1 FDMVNMKK
9 TAHPGPILAGAGKDV
24 RGLLAK
30 APSLPMAAKFPLKF
44 EEKHCPPQ
52 PPNVHPMSTA

>member
-1 FDMVNMKK
+1 MVNMKK

-30 APSLPMAAKFPLKF
+30 ASSPPMAAKFPLKF
-44 EEKHCPPQ
+44 EEKH
-52 PPNVHPMSTA
+52 